1 MKEAIVSAIL
11 IFSFLCTANC
21 QWYYRSCGVSD
32 INNTTLDEF
41 DCLWKK
47 SNNLAKV
54 GITTCAV
61 GTTFMIAGGIT
72 MIAADPCSSSGLL
85 LLGYFSVLTGGAIN
99 ILGLPV
105 WIIGGGRKS
114 TLKESLHFKDQALKA
129 IRISPVLQRNH
140 FNNNHTFGIT
150 ATLSF

>member
-1 MKEAIVSAIL
+1 MKEAIVSVIFASLIL
-11 IFSFLCTANC
+11 CSANC
-21 QWYYRSCGVSD
+21 QWYNRSCGVSD
-32 INNTTLDEF
+32 INNATLDEL

-54 GITTCAV
+54 GKTACAV

-72 MIAADPCSSSGLL
+72 MIATDPCCSSGLL
-85 LLGYFSVLTGGAIN
+85 LLGYFSVLGGGTIN
-99 ILGLPV
+99 ILGIPV
-105 WIIGGGRKS
+105 WLTGAERKS
-114 TLKESLHFKDQALKA
+114 KLKESIHFKNHAVKT
-129 IRISPVLQRNH
+129 IRVSPVLQRNH